1 MRVVAVDQPV
11 QLTIIFMS
19 IVPKILVRLTNFCFS
34 SVWLFQSQKC
44 SLFSRVLS
52 QCAVV
57 VALLSNVR
65 INFNITNIFYKL
77 VITGNHLILSPADR
91 TGYLT
96 SCPSAP
102 GRLPSSSWSQTCLN
116 LCFSLCDDLTS
127 VRNLKFQTPTGS
139 WRVWSHQEV
148 VCDISCIILNIFCQR
163 QINWWKHCWWKDL
176 WSLLFD
182 IIINFVSLHVF
193 MFD

>member
-1 MRVVAVDQPV
+1 MTERVQ
-11 QLTIIFMS
+11 MS
-19 IVPKILVRLTNFCFS
+19 FFTPKLFINQRLTNFC

-44 SLFSRVLS
+44 SLFSRDLS
-52 QCAVV
+52 QCAVL
-57 VALLSNVR
+57 VAPFNNVR
-65 INFNITNIFYKL
+65 ISFDVTNIFYKL

-139 WRVWSHQEV
+139 WRVWAHQEV
-148 VCDISCIILNIFCQR
+148 VCDVSCITLKLYFVTMKTNKH
-163 QINWWKHCWWKDL
+163 WWKHCWWKDL

-182 IIINFVSLHVF
+182 IIINRVSLCVVR
-193 MFD
+193 FDWISFYK